1 MAIVKHNEKITFI
14 DDDGRTAVFH
24 AGTASPFWWNDA
36 DGLDGLSA
44 NIYLVK
50 GAGQDGETDVGANL
64 AIRTITLE
72 GQIRSQSQA
81 YNRRVLL
88 NAVRPAATGKLVYE
102 FDGVTRYIR
111 CRVKQAPEFSN
122 TRVEKFQIVFS
133 CANPFWRLGSGS
145 KQVKDIALWIPV
157 LSFPVSIPEEGM
169 VLEYRSPSLIVNISN
184 NGDVPVGMLVEFRA
198 TGSTSNPY
206 LINVGTQEQLLVNRD
221 MEPGDVIRVWTGY
234 GEKRVELTRS
244 GGVTNVFNDLDVDS
258 VFLQLSVGDNLLRY
272 GADVIDNLEATIYYD
287 IAYVG
292 V

>member
-1 MAIVKHNEKITFI
+1 MAIVKHGEKLTFI

-24 AGTASPFWWNDA
+24 AGTASPFWWNSA

-44 NIYLVK
+44 NIYTVK
-50 GAGQDGETDVGANL
+50 GAGQDGETDVAANL
-64 AIRTITLE
+64 AMRTVTIE

-133 CANPFWRLGSGS
+133 CANPFWREGSGA
-145 KQVKDIALWIPV
+145 KQVKDIALWVPA
-157 LSFPVSIPEEGM
+157 LSFPVAIPAAGI
-169 VLEYRSPSLIVNISN
+169 VLEYRSPSLIVNIAN
-184 NGDVPVGMLVEFRA
+184 TGDVPVGMLVEFRA
-198 TGSTSNPY
+198 TGSTANPY
-206 LINVGTQEQLLVNRD
+206 LINVGTQEQLQINRD
-221 MEPGDVIRVWTGY
+221 MDPGDVIRVWTGY
-234 GEKRVELTRS
+234 GEKRVELTHA
-244 GGVTNVFNDLDVDS
+244 GVTSNVFNDLDVDS
-258 VFLQLSVGDNLLRY
+258 VFLQLAVGDNLLRY

-287 IAYVG
+287 IAFVG

>member
-1 MAIVKHNEKITFI
+1 MKYGEKLTFI

-24 AGTASPFWWNDA
+24 AGTASPYWLNDA
-36 DGLDGLSA
+36 DGLDGLSV
-44 NIYLVK
+44 NIYTVK

-64 AIRTITLE
+64 AMRPITIE
-72 GQIRSQSQA
+72 GQIRGQAQA

-102 FDGVTRYIR
+102 YNGVTRYIR

-133 CANPFWRLGSGS
+133 CANPFWRLGSGP
-145 KQVKDIALWIPV
+145 KQVAEIALWIPM
-157 LSFPVSIPEEGM
+157 LEFPLEIPEEGIE
-169 VLEYRSPSLIVNISN
+169 VEVRSPSLIVNINN
-184 NGDVPVGMLVEFRA
+184 NGDVPVGMSVEFRA
-198 TGSTSNPY
+198 TGSTANPY

-221 MEPGDVIRVWTGY
+221 MEPGDIIRVRTGY

-244 GGVTNVFNDLDVDS
+244 GVVTNVFNDLDVGS
-258 VFLQLSVGDNLLRY
+258 VFLQLLVGDNLLRY
-272 GADVIDNLEATIYYD
+272 GADVTDNLEVSVYYD